1 MARSDRLLRLLQ
13 TLRTLPAPVTAER
26 LAEETDVSIRTVY
39 RDIEGLRAAGATID
53 GETGFGYRLVE
64 DMALPPQTFT
74 RTEIEAL
81 VLGLGEVKNTGD
93 RELARAA
100 ETAFAKIT
108 ATLPERLQLQAVHAV
123 NRIYKPSLPVEPAVD
138 MAFLRRACWEEQAL
152 RIAYVDGERRQ
163 TEREIWPLSIVY
175 LERALILL
183 ARCCERN
190 AFRRFRI
197 DRIAEADMTGESFRP
212 HRVPLLREFVAQM
225 IAEEDARTGGR

>member
-1 MARSDRLLRLLQ
+1 MARSDRLFRLLQ
-13 TLRTLPAPVTAER
+13 ALRTLPSPVTAER
-26 LAEETDVSIRTVY
+26 LAEEMAVSIRTIY
-39 RDIEGLRAAGATID
+39 RDIESLRAAGAIID

-81 VLGLGEVKNTGD
+81 VLGLGEVKHVGD
-93 RELARAA
+93 GELAQAA

-108 ATLPERLQLQAVHAV
+108 ATLPERLQLQAVHAI
-123 NRIYKPSLPVEPAVD
+123 NRIYKPSSPVSSD
-138 MAFLRRACWEEQAL
+138 LDIAFLRRACWDEQVL
-152 RIAYVDGERRQ
+152 RIVYIDGEGRQ

-183 ARCCERN
+183 AQCCVRN

-197 DRIAEADMTGESFRP
+197 DRIAEATATGENFRP
-212 HRVPLLREFVAQM
+212 RRVPLLREFVEQM
-225 IAEEDARTGGR
+225 IEEEKMRNAR

>member
-13 TLRTLPAPVTAER
+13 TLRTLPSPVTAER
-26 LAEETDVSIRTVY
+26 LVEETGVSVRTVY

-81 VLGLGEVKNTGD
+81 VLGLGEVKHTGD
-93 RELARAA
+93 EELARAA

-123 NRIYKPSLPVEPAVD
+123 NRIYKPSLPAEPAVD
-138 MAFLRRACWEEQAL
+138 MTFMRRACWEEQVL
-152 RIAYVDGERRQ
+152 QIAYVDGEGRQ

-197 DRIAEADMTGESFRP
+197 DRITEATATGESFRP
-212 HRVPLLREFVAQM
+212 HRVPMLREFVAKM
-225 IAEEDARTGGR
+225 IAEEDARTAGQ

>member
-13 TLRTLPAPVTAER
+13 ALRSLPSPVTAER
-26 LAEETDVSIRTVY
+26 LAEEMVVSIRTIY
-39 RDIEGLRAAGATID
+39 RDIETLRAAGATID

-81 VLGLGEVKNTGD
+81 VLGLGEVKHAGD
-93 RELARAA
+93 GELARAA

-108 ATLPERLQLQAVHAV
+108 ATLPDRLQLQAAHAI
-123 NRIYKPSLPVEPAVD
+123 NRIYKPSPPPEPAVD
-138 MAFLRRACWEEQAL
+138 MAFLRRACWEEQML
-152 RIAYVDGERRQ
+152 RIVYVDGEGQR
-163 TEREIWPLSIVY
+163 TEREVWPLAIVY

-183 ARCCERN
+183 ARCCERQ

-197 DRIAEADMTGESFRP
+197 DRIAEATATNQSFRP

-225 IAEEDARTGGR
+225 IEEEEMRSAI